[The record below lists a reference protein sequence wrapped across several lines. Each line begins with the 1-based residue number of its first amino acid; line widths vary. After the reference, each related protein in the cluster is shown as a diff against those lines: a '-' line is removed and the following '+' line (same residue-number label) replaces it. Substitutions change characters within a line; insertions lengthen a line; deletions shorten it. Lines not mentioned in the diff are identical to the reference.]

1 MKNPNNNEL
10 HWSEMMA
17 NKVNVLVYEPLERPP
32 FGSHLE
38 VSSLFDH
45 VENL

>member
-17 NKVNVLVYEPLERPP
+17 NKVNVLVYEPFRKATIWKP
-32 FGSHLE
+32 FGSFQF
-38 VSSLFDH
+38 V
-45 VENL
+45 